1 MLQPDLFAVETPRG
15 PPPKNPLIEAPQSVV
30 GLLERLSAA
39 CERPRY
45 NYMLLTLIAEA
56 SDRTGAAGPYIQ
68 DGDEAIPIRD
78 WLCDALSPLARQD
91 PRRRSLAAKV
101 REELAAAGT
110 LPESEVAAE
119 RAIAAEVQAR
129 LRRSGRTNVSR
140 AVSELVRM
148 GLLRRHYQGYRVD
161 HHNRGAQRQAVYT
174 ITDATR
180 RALAQARRES
190 FGSRLVQS
198 AAG

>member
-1 MLQPDLFAVETPRG
+1 MLQPDLFAAETPAVVRDINEAVT
-15 PPPKNPLIEAPQSVV
+15 PPGGVV

-56 SDRTGAAGPYIQ
+56 SDRTGAAGPFVQ
-68 DGDEAIPIRD
+68 DGGAAVPIRD

-91 PRRRSLAAKV
+91 PRRLSIAARV
-101 REELAAAGT
+101 RVELAEAGT
-110 LPESEVAAE
+110 LPDSEAAAE
-119 RAIAAEVQAR
+119 RTIAAEVQAR

-174 ITDATR
+174 ITEATR
-180 RALAQARRES
+180 RALAQTRGAGLGGRVAR
-190 FGSRLVQS
+190 
-198 AAG
+198 AAAT